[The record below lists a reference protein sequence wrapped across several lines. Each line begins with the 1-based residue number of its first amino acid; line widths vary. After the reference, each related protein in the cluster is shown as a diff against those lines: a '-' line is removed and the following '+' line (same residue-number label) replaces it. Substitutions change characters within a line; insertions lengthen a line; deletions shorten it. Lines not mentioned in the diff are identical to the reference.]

1 MTTNWIRILHTGDLH
16 IGMENYGQV
25 DPATGLNG
33 RIMDFL
39 RCFTGV
45 VDYALANEVDLLIFA
60 GDAYKTREPNSTYR
74 REFARRIKRLADAGI
89 PVVLLAGNHDL
100 PAQERRASS
109 IDIFR
114 TLEVPNVVVAGSE
127 CLYRLRTRRGDLVQ
141 VATVPY
147 PLRQRLLVHDKYKN
161 MPIDELDR
169 VVQQIMGEN
178 IQAVAAQVDPAL
190 PAILTGHF
198 SVSEARFGSERA
210 VMLGRDV
217 VVLKSALADPTWD
230 YVALGHIHRHQELN
244 DGQHPPIVYCG
255 SLERI
260 DFGEELEPKG
270 FVIADVRRGHAEWEF
285 HPVAARRFVT
295 IRADVRS
302 ETAPLAAVLQTIAC
316 HDVKD
321 AVVRVIIQARAEQE
335 GVLRDADL
343 RQALSEAYFVAGISL
358 EVERA
363 YRQRLGGESPE
374 GLTPTQLLIR
384 YLESKGTPPD
394 RIEALLQQAEEI
406 FQEVQG
412 TSYQQE

>member
-39 RCFTGV
+39 RCFTEV

-89 PVVLLAGNHDL
+89 PVILLAGNHDL

-127 CLYRLRTRRGDLVQ
+127 RLYRLRTRRGDLIQ

-190 PAILTGHF
+190 PAILTSHF

-321 AVVRVIIQARAEQE
+321 AVVRVVIQARAEQE